1 MKHSI
6 NAADLPLGSHPPAL
20 DFPHFPARWQAVVW
34 RNWGLI
40 PAERLA
46 RVLCAPLA
54 TVQAA
59 AAEMGLPTP
68 APDPGYWPARGYST
82 IIRKN
87 WHLLPYA
94 QLLELLDWD
103 AAHMAFTLK
112 EDDFLW
118 HKLGDLKPAAVPVY
132 YAPLSSAQRRQT
144 AALRRVVARH
154 FTDDTADAVPGF
166 NFIEK
171 YKRPAVSSAP
181 PAGAAPRP
189 CPPDCIRLDDSW
201 RLALPPAAGP
211 HLQAFAARWLKR
223 LAEQWALRLDA
234 AAASAPH
241 HNSIA
246 LEITPDPQAPV
257 ETHAVDV
264 SQDGIRID
272 AVDECGLMRGL
283 NFLAD
288 EMERQDAP
296 CLPLGAR
303 RRRTRFTWRCVYP
316 YYLLY
321 GDPLADPEFAEP
333 PAGLFEQYARLGING
348 IWLQG
353 VLYQLAA
360 LPGMPQ
366 TDAAREKRL
375 AALRRLADRAGD
387 YGIGV
392 YLYLN
397 EPRCQPLSF
406 FESHPAW
413 RGETHPNGLWA
424 GLCTSQPEVRE
435 YVRAGA
441 YDVFRKIPE
450 LAGAFL
456 ITMSENL
463 TNCWSKSRRNEL
475 PECPR
480 CRERDPADVVGEINR
495 VLAEGILEANPRA
508 RVVSWT
514 WGWARAFDVARA
526 ARHMA
531 PGTMLMCTSEE
542 AMPLEKSGV
551 RIIVS
556 DYTMSNPGPG
566 QRALDQWATAQA
578 QGLQAAAKV
587 QLNNTWEC
595 PAIPWLPAM
604 KLVREHLENLQK
616 TPVSGLLLSWTLGG
630 YPSFNLKLAA
640 RYYWDEAGPAAAS
653 PDRLAQLAADEFGAA
668 AAPLV
673 RRALRNFSAAFREFP
688 FEIRVAYLGPQNPGP
703 ANLLFDAPSGYAAT
717 MVGFPYDALDS
728 WRGSYPAP
736 VFEEQFRKLSVGWRK
751 GLPCLAKASGLPD
764 CRNREQLA
772 GLERA
777 AWGAWL
783 HFRSAYL
790 QVRFI
795 RLRNALPAAGPER
808 AAALREIRKILR
820 EEIRLA
826 RRLHGLAARDSTIG
840 FEATNQYAY
849 STQDLKEKVLNC
861 ELLLARMR

>member
-1 MKHSI
+1 MST
-6 NAADLPLGSHPPAL
+6 ADLPLGSNPPAL
-20 DFPHFPARWQAVVW
+20 NYPHFPTRWQAVVW

-40 PAERLA
+40 PTERMA
-46 RVLCAPLA
+46 RVLRAPMV
-54 TVQAA
+54 TIQAA
-59 AAEMGLPTP
+59 AADMGLPAP

-103 AAHMAFTLK
+103 AARMAFTLK

-118 HKLGDLKPAAVPVY
+118 HKLGDLKPAAPPVH
-132 YAPLSSAQRRQT
+132 YAPLTGAQRRQT
-144 AALRRVVARH
+144 ATLRRIVAH
-154 FTDDTADAVPGF
+154 YFPGKAANAVPGF
-166 NFIEK
+166 HFIEK
-171 YKRPAVSSAP
+171 YKTPASWPAI
-181 PAGAAPRP
+181 PAGAASGP
-189 CPPDCIRLDDSW
+189 CPPGCIRLDDSW
-201 RLALPPAAGP
+201 RLTLPPAADR
-211 HLQAFAARWLKR
+211 HLQSFAARWLKR
-223 LAEQWALRLDA
+223 LASQWALRLDDTG
-234 AAASAPH
+234 ASAPANH
-241 HNSIA
+241 KRIA
-246 LEITPDPQAPV
+246 LEIQPDPQASR
-257 ETHAVDV
+257 ETHSVEVGPDCIRIAAVDSV
-264 SQDGIRID
+264 
-272 AVDECGLMRGL
+272 GLMRGL

-288 EMERQDAP
+288 EMARQVTP
-296 CLPLGAR
+296 SLPLGAR

-333 PAGLFEQYARLGING
+333 PSGLFEQYARLGING

-366 TDAAREKRL
+366 PDPAREKRL

-397 EPRCQPLSF
+397 EPRCRPLSF
-406 FESHPAW
+406 FENHPAW
-413 RGETHPNGLWA
+413 RGEIHPNGLWA

-435 YVRAGA
+435 YVRESA
-441 YDVFRKIPE
+441 YDVFRNVPE

-463 TNCWSKSRRNEL
+463 TNCWSKARQNEL

-495 VLAEGILEANPRA
+495 VLAEGILKANPRA
-508 RVVSWT
+508 QVISWT

-526 ARHMA
+526 ARQML

-542 AMPLEKSGV
+542 AMPLSKSGV

-566 QRALDQWATAQA
+566 QRALSQWAIAQA
-578 QGLQAAAKV
+578 RGLKAAAKV
-587 QLNNTWEC
+587 QINNTWEC

-604 KLVREHLENLQK
+604 ELVREHLDNLQK

-630 YPSFNLKLAA
+630 YPSFNLKLAS
-640 RYYWDEAGPAAAS
+640 RYYWDENGNSTP
-653 PDRLAQLAADEFGAA
+653 PDRLARLTQDEFGAA
-668 AAPLV
+668 AAPLI
-673 RRALRNFSAAFREFP
+673 RRALRHFSSAFREFP

-703 ANLLFDAPSGYAAT
+703 ANLLFENRSGYAPT
-717 MVGFPYDALDS
+717 MVGFPYDGLDA
-728 WRGSYPAP
+728 WRGSYPAA
-736 VFEEQFRKLSVGWRK
+736 VFEEQFRKLSIVWRK
-751 GLPCLAKASGLPD
+751 GLPCLAKASELPA

-795 RLRNALPAAGPER
+795 RLRDALPAAAGPER
-808 AAALREIRKILR
+808 DAALREIRKILR
-820 EEIRLA
+820 EESKLA
-826 RRLHGLAARDSTIG
+826 RRLHDLAARDSTIG

-849 STQDLKEKVLNC
+849 STQDLMEKVLNC
-861 ELLLARMR
+861 EWLLGRMR

>member
-1 MKHSI
+1 MPTS
-6 NAADLPLGSHPPAL
+6 DLPLGSHPPAL
-20 DFPHFPARWQAVVW
+20 DFPHFPTRWQAVVW

-40 PAERLA
+40 PTERIA
-46 RVLCAPLA
+46 RVLHAA
-54 TVQAA
+54 TETIEAA
-59 AAEMGLPTP
+59 AADMGLPVP
-68 APDPGYWPARGYST
+68 APDPGYWPVRGYCT

-103 AAHMAFTLK
+103 VARMNFTLK

-118 HKLGDLKPAAVPVY
+118 HKLGDLKPATEPVY
-132 YAPLSSAQRRQT
+132 YTSLSNAQRRQT
-144 AALRRVVARH
+144 AALRKVVARY
-154 FTDDTADAVPGF
+154 FPSMAANTIPGF
-166 NFIEK
+166 HFIEQ
-171 YKRPAVSSAP
+171 YKKTVFESASSTDMLTCT
-181 PAGAAPRP
+181 

-201 RLALPPAAGP
+201 RLALPANAGR
-211 HLQAFAARWLKR
+211 HIQSFAIRWLQR
-223 LAEQWALRLDA
+223 LSGQWGLHL
-234 AAASAPH
+234 
-241 HNSIA
+241 SIA
-246 LEITPDPQAPV
+246 VKSTPANYKRITLEIAPDPQASR
-257 ETHAVDV
+257 ETHSIDV
-264 SQDGIRID
+264 AQDGIRIA
-272 AVDECGLMRGL
+272 AVDEFGLMRGL

-288 EMERQDAP
+288 EMTRQATP

-303 RRRTRFTWRCVYP
+303 QRRTRFTWRCVYP

-321 GDPLADPEFAEP
+321 GDPLSDPEFTEP
-333 PAGLFEQYARLGING
+333 PAGLFEEYARLDING

-360 LPGMPQ
+360 IPGMAQ
-366 TDAAREKRL
+366 NDAAREKRL
-375 AALRRLADRAGD
+375 AALRRLADQAGD

-397 EPRCQPLSF
+397 EPRCRPLAF
-406 FESHPAW
+406 FDDHPAW
-413 RGETHPNGLWA
+413 RGEIHPNGLWA

-441 YDVFRKIPE
+441 YDVFRNVPN

-463 TNCWSKSRRNEL
+463 SNCWSKSTRNKPPNCQL
-475 PECPR
+475 

-495 VLAEGILEANPRA
+495 VLAEGILQANPRA
-508 RVVSWT
+508 QVVSWT
-514 WGWARAFDVARA
+514 WGWANTFDVTRA
-526 ARHMA
+526 ARHLA

-542 AMPLEKSGV
+542 AMPLEKGGV
-551 RIIVS
+551 KIIVG

-566 QRALDQWATAQA
+566 QRALKQWEIARTN
-578 QGLQAAAKV
+578 GLKAAAKV

-604 KLVREHLENLQK
+604 ELVREHFDKLQE

-630 YPSFNLKLAA
+630 YPSFNLRLAA
-640 RYYWDEAGPAAAS
+640 RYYWEETDCCGKHN
-653 PDRLAQLAADEFGAA
+653 RLANLVEDEFGAD
-668 AAPLV
+668 AAPLI
-673 RRALRNFSAAFREFP
+673 RRALRNFSTAFREFP
-688 FEIRVAYLGPQNPGP
+688 FEVRVVYQGPHNPGP
-703 ANLLFDAPSGYAAT
+703 ANLLFDTPSGYHST
-717 MVGFPYDALDS
+717 MVGFPYDALDI

-751 GLPCLAKASGLPD
+751 GLPCLAKAAALPT
-764 CRNREQLA
+764 CRNQEQLA

-790 QVRFI
+790 QIRFI
-795 RLRNALPAAGPER
+795 RLRDTLPALAGPER
-808 AAALREIRKILR
+808 AIALREIRKILR
-820 EEIRLA
+820 EEIQLA
-826 RRLHGLAARDSTIG
+826 RRLHDLAARDSTIG

-849 STQDLKEKVLNC
+849 SIQDLIEKVLNC
-861 ELLLARMR
+861 KYLLAKM